1 MFGSSLHAP
10 LEDESTRMNTM
21 SASADAALQAYFRAN
36 LNSIESWFNVIA
48 PKTGGLPLLQK
59 QLAELSKK
67 DWAAI
72 IGT

>member
-1 MFGSSLHAP
+1 
-10 LEDESTRMNTM
+10 M